1 VSERAPEGLLWD
13 FVRGATMTQA
23 LALVCELG
31 IPGALAS
38 GPRHV
43 ADLAREANV
52 DEDALHRVLR
62 ALASDGVFAE
72 QEGRVFANTAAS
84 ELAGTEAWASIAHM
98 FAGVYYGAVE
108 DLAEAVRNGTTTFEG
123 RFGAEYWPWLA
134 AHPEER
140 GEFDR
145 AMGGDSD
152 SGAERLADLE
162 WRDSEVVVD
171 VGGGNGSLLLG
182 LLRRRPSL
190 RGIVFDL
197 PETNRDESSF
207 PDRLEFV
214 EGDFFERA
222 PRGDAYLL
230 SGILHD
236 WDDERAAVICRTIRA
251 AAQPGARLLIRD
263 SVIPPGNEPE
273 GAKWLD
279 LLMLLLLGGR
289 ERTEPEW
296 RELLG
301 STGFDVEQ
309 MESGLIQA
317 RCR

>member
-1 VSERAPEGLLWD
+1 MSERAPEALLWD
-13 FVRGATMTQA
+13 FLRGAMMTQA
-23 LALVCELG
+23 LAVVCELG
-31 IPGALAS
+31 IPRALAG
-38 GPRHV
+38 GPRPV
-43 ADLAREANV
+43 ADLAREGDV

-84 ELAGTEAWASIAHM
+84 EVAGAEAWTSFAHL
-98 FAGVYYGAVE
+98 FGGVFYGAVD
-108 DLAEAVRNGTTTFEG
+108 DLAEAVRNGDATFEE
-123 RFGAEYWPWLA
+123 RFGAEFWPWLA
-134 AHPEER
+134 SHPKER
-140 GEFDR
+140 DEFDR
-145 AMGGDSD
+145 AMGGGNDR
-152 SGAERLADLE
+152 GAEQLAGLE
-162 WRDSEVVVD
+162 WRDGEVIVD

-182 LLRRRPSL
+182 LLRRKPSL

-207 PDRLEFV
+207 PERLEFV

-251 AAQPGARLLIRD
+251 AASPGARLLIRD

-273 GAKWLD
+273 GGKWLD
-279 LLMLLLLGGR
+279 LLMLVLAGGR
-289 ERTEPEW
+289 ERTEAEW
-296 RELLG
+296 RRLLG

-309 MESGLIQA
+309 IESGLIQA

>member
-1 VSERAPEGLLWD
+1 MSDRAPEALLWD
-13 FVRGATMTQA
+13 FVRGAMMTQA

-31 IPGALAS
+31 IPAALAS

-43 ADLAREANV
+43 ADLAREAGVN
-52 DEDALHRVLR
+52 EDAFHRVLR
-62 ALASDGVFAE
+62 ALASDGVFVE
-72 QEGRVFANTAAS
+72 HDGRVFANTAAS
-84 ELAGTEAWASIAHM
+84 AVAGTEAWTSIAHL
-98 FAGVYYGAVE
+98 FAGVYYGAGE
-108 DLAEAVRNGTTTFEG
+108 DLAEAVSNGTATFDR
-123 RFGAEYWPWLA
+123 RFGADFWPWLA
-134 AHPEER
+134 SHPEER
-140 GEFDR
+140 SEFDR

-152 SGAERLADLE
+152 SAAERLANLE
-162 WRDSEVVVD
+162 WRDGEVVVD

-182 LLRRRPSL
+182 LLRRQPSL

-197 PETNRDESSF
+197 PETNRYESSF
-207 PDRLEFV
+207 PERLEFV

-222 PRGDAYLL
+222 PHGDAYLL

-236 WDDERAAVICRTIRA
+236 WDEERAATICRTIRSA
-251 AAQPGARLLIRD
+251 APPGARLLIRD

-273 GAKWLD
+273 GGKWLD
-279 LLMLLLLGGR
+279 LLMLVLLGGR

-296 RELLG
+296 RDLLG

-309 MESGLIQA
+309 IENGLIQA